1 MAGREYISWSP
12 IRRLMKH
19 NGAVIVA
26 RAAVDELVDWMGTSA
41 EKLTKTALTLTKHA
55 KRKKITRN
63 DILLAIKYFQMIY
76 LSNISKRMFTR
87 LY

>member
-1 MAGREYISWSP
+1 MAGSEYISWSP

-26 RAAVDELVDWMGTSA
+26 RNAVNELVEWLGSSA
-41 EKLTKTALTLTKHA
+41 EHLTKTALTLTKHS

-63 DILLAIKYFQMIY
+63 DILLALKYF
-76 LSNISKRMFTR
+76 
-87 LY
+87 